1 LRSAITKAVKK
12 ADPKCAG
19 FVGVIVQ
26 RQTPKAPFD
35 ADWAIEGVR
44 FGKADQDTSSLA
56 LATIVERMQR
66 ELVLARTFLDLP
78 KARRIKVECLIRV
91 VSMKKRADQDKNL
104 TKAPSIDCPRASGKL
119 KMLRLFIGILASN
132 VVISSQASSQSLDQF
147 ERMSQ
152 FEKAMVAVD
161 QIRSRKKLQ
170 CLISI
175 RNRSLCECLSTNL
188 PFTLHISNYV
198 SIANQDKG
206 TADYGQLST
215 ADRQSVDQCVA
226 DNH

>member
-1 LRSAITKAVKK
+1 
-12 ADPKCAG
+12 
-19 FVGVIVQ
+19 
-26 RQTPKAPFD
+26 
-35 ADWAIEGVR
+35 
-44 FGKADQDTSSLA
+44 
-56 LATIVERMQR
+56 
-66 ELVLARTFLDLP
+66 
-78 KARRIKVECLIRV
+78 
-91 VSMKKRADQDKNL
+91 MKKRAAQDKNL
-104 TKAPSIDCPRASGKL
+104 TKTPSIDCRRASGKL

-132 VVISSQASSQSLDQF
+132 LVISSQASSQSLDQF
-147 ERMSQ
+147 ERTSQ
-152 FEKAMVAVD
+152 FEKAMVVVD

-206 TADYGQLST
+206 TADYEQLST